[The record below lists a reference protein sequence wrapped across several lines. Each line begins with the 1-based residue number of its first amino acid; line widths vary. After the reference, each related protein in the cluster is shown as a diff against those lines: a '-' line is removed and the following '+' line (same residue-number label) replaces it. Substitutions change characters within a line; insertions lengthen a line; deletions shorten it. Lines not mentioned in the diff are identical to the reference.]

1 MIRLTL
7 TLRLTACYTTQL
19 QVDVWS
25 VGVIYYQMLYGSRPF
40 GEGQSQEAIVREGVS
55 TVWLI
60 LRTCCGTHCVQ
71 HALAVTL
78 YCSTAS
84 TTAM

>member
-1 MIRLTL
+1 MLHR
-7 TLRLTACYTTQL
+7 AL

-55 TVWLI
+55 TA
-60 LRTCCGTHCVQ
+60 CCYFYEV
-71 HALAVTL
+71 
-78 YCSTAS
+78 
-84 TTAM
+84 